1 MTNNIHAARKVEQ
14 SAPKT
19 YTPYQGQYFAHALTL
34 DGQAEDTISRSIA
47 SAKVDM
53 NPHQVEAALFALRSP
68 LSQGVILA
76 DEVGLGKTIEASLVI
91 AQKWAERQR
100 RILLIVPAMLRNQ
113 WAQELSEKFSMPT
126 TIIETSSYNAAK
138 KAGKLNPFESDRI
151 VICSYEFAAR
161 KDVDVKNIDWH
172 LVIFDEA
179 HKLRNVWKKDGAKK
193 AKALQAAL
201 DGKKKMLLSATPLQN
216 SLLELYGL
224 ISIIDPHFF
233 GSADAFKAQYVGG
246 KATAQN
252 LDILKHRLGKVC
264 SRTLRRQVQQE
275 GGIKF
280 TRRHSIVEDFRP
292 SQEELD
298 LYDSISSYLQRD
310 DIASIK
316 PGALLHRSPPWC

>member
-113 WAQELSEKFSMPT
+113 WAQELSDKFSLPSM
-126 TIIETSSYNAAK
+126 IIETSSYNLAK
-138 KAGKLNPFESDRI
+138 KAGKLNPFESDRV

-161 KDVDVKNIDWH
+161 KDVDVKSIDWH

-179 HKLRNVWKKDGAKK
+179 HSRLFPTIPSSAVAS
-193 AKALQAAL
+193 
-201 DGKKKMLLSATPLQN
+201 GKIQ
-216 SLLELYGL
+216 
-224 ISIIDPHFF
+224 
-233 GSADAFKAQYVGG
+233 
-246 KATAQN
+246 
-252 LDILKHRLGKVC
+252 
-264 SRTLRRQVQQE
+264 
-275 GGIKF
+275 
-280 TRRHSIVEDFRP
+280 
-292 SQEELD
+292 
-298 LYDSISSYLQRD
+298 
-310 DIASIK
+310 
-316 PGALLHRSPPWC
+316 